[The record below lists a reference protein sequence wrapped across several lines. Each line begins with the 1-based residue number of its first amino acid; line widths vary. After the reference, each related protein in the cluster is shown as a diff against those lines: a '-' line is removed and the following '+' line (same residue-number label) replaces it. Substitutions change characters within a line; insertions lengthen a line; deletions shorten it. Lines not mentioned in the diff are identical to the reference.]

1 MKKIFTANDQ
11 TKETLLVV
19 AIMAA
24 IITFSVLFI

>member
-19 AIMAA
+19 AIMTA
-24 IITFSVLFI
+24 IVTFSMLFI